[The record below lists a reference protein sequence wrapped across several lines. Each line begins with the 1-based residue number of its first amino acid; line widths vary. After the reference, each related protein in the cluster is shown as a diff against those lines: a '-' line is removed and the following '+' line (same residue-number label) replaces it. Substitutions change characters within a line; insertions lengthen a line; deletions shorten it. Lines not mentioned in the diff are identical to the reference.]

1 MVLRAQVIK
10 YIQET
15 VFYNNNNNNSVRFF
29 IYLRAELKSQWPI
42 TESARSI
49 KQNKKHIKR
58 QK

>member
-1 MVLRAQVIK
+1 MNILIMVLRAQVIK

-42 TESARSI
+42 TESVQI
-49 KQNKKHIKR
+49 KNNNNK
-58 QK
+58 